1 MFSNNKAKSACQSY
15 ADVVKKNA
23 PRHGK
28 ECVNEPKVEFRTQD
42 NKTKNKACSKG
53 VNVSHMTKSHIQV
66 DTSAAK
72 KADTRKTRL
81 LYDVNENKSDK
92 FINSILFQNNEKGF
106 SQKGKECSSYLKFRE
121 QSEFD
126 FGFIPLTEP
135 MCYKGKVVNTES
147 VECPIE
153 LYHKVANTKVANYM
167 EARIHIVSQLN
178 ISFWRQQLVGYWD
191 SQLLDLLQYGF
202 PLGYNRHC
210 KLKNDMTNHKSA
222 VDFPDDV
229 QAYID
234 EERRHGAILGPF
246 QMHPLENAHFSP
258 FMTRHNPIPKI
269 GAS

>member
-1 MFSNNKAKSACQSY
+1 M
-15 ADVVKKNA
+15 
-23 PRHGK
+23 
-28 ECVNEPKVEFRTQD
+28 
-42 NKTKNKACSKG
+42 
-53 VNVSHMTKSHIQV
+53 
-66 DTSAAK
+66 
-72 KADTRKTRL
+72 
-81 LYDVNENKSDK
+81 KSDK

-106 SQKGKECSSYLKFRE
+106 PEKGKECPSYLKCRE

-135 MCYKGKVVNTES
+135 VCYKGKVVNTEA
-147 VECPIE
+147 VECPIK
-153 LYHKVANTKVANYM
+153 LCHKVANTKVPNYM
-167 EARIHIVSQLN
+167 GARIPIVSQLN
-178 ISFWRQQLVGYWD
+178 IPFWRQQLVDYWD

-246 QMHPLENAHFSP
+246 QTHPIANAHFSP
-258 FMTRHNPIPKI
+258 FMTRHKPDSKNRHVIVDLSWPHGFSVNDGVDKNSYLGTEFKLTFPTIDHLTNQLAKI
-269 GAS
+269 EKGAHIYKIDVKRAFRHLKIYPRDYDLLGLH